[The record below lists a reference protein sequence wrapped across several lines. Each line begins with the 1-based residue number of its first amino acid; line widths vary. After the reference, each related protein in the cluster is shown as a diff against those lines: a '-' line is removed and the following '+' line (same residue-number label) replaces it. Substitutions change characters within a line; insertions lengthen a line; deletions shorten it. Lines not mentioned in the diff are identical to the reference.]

1 MPKPFYHKMT
11 QDNNIPANTTDDAL
25 NQADTCLHCSGDGCT
40 AGCEDNCHC
49 KGHDFCKWGD
59 SNLRGLPA
67 NGCGRSDHQL
77 NSYDYLAD
85 VPGNVDTTDFV
96 EVQFKNTRKGFYR
109 NDNHLDLQKGD
120 IVAVEA
126 QPGHD
131 IGVVS
136 LTGKLVLLQM
146 QKANLKPNFE
156 IKRIYRKARPADM
169 EKYEEAKARE
179 HDTMIRSRQIA
190 KDLELQM
197 KIGDVEYQGDGNKA
211 IFYYIA
217 DARVDFRKL
226 IKVLAEAFRVRIE
239 MKQIGARQEAG
250 RIGGIGPCGRELCC
264 ATWMK
269 NFSSVSTAAAR
280 FQDITPNPQK
290 LAGQCAKL
298 KCCLNYEVDTYME
311 AARKL
316 PERNATL
323 ETLDGTF
330 YFFKADILAG
340 EVTYSSDRRLAA
352 NLVTIS
358 AERAKEVLAMN
369 ATGEKPES
377 LTNEV
382 SAEPKRPVDLAEQ
395 DDLTRFDKARRNK
408 GRNNRRDRRNNE
420 RNNKERNTAENKQ
433 SNEGEGGQQPRRERR
448 DNNRRRNDNNRRER
462 RDNNRNNRPQ
472 GNTKPDTPE
481 A

>member
-1 MPKPFYHKMT
+1 MT

-49 KGHDFCKWGD
+49 KGRDFCKWGD

-179 HDTMIRSRQIA
+179 HVTMIRSRQIA

-369 ATGEKPES
+369 AAGEKPES
-377 LTNEV
+377 LTNEAP
-382 SAEPKRPVDLAEQ
+382 AEPKRPVDLAEQ

-408 GRNNRRDRRNNE
+408 GRNNGRDRRNNDRNSDRNSD
-420 RNNKERNTAENKQ
+420 RNNKERNNAENKQ
-433 SNEGEGGQQPRRERR
+433 GNEGEGGQAPRRERR
-448 DNNRRRNDNNRRER
+448 DNNRRRNDYNRRDR

-472 GNTKPDTPE
+472 GNTRPDTPE